1 MPQLLT
7 YVLVKS
13 HKKQVEKLQR
23 KADRESE
30 IWNGGVEK
38 ATGNKPGRSTIA
50 PTVNEE
56 NLGNK
61 TSQLTDF
68 P

>member
-1 MPQLLT
+1 M
-7 YVLVKS
+7 
-13 HKKQVEKLQR
+13 QR

-38 ATGNKPGRSTIA
+38 VIDNKPGRSTIA

-56 NLGNK
+56 NLANK
-61 TSQLTDF
+61 TFQLTDF
-68 P
+68 LDREMIPSHAVMH

>member
-1 MPQLLT
+1 M
-7 YVLVKS
+7 
-13 HKKQVEKLQR
+13 QR